1 MLRSVCSDQP
11 AAGLMAG
18 AGEINNMDAALHCWE
33 LAPKS
38 LDVSVCLSQREGSV
52 LCAVSITSHS
62 HDVTLNLSSMVLRV
76 VEVLMLQVPASSVMS
91 IWGVDTV
98 AAFLSRKLTSRAWN
112 QKIILTNYRHQR
124 NVVTLRNSSYWS
136 AEVLV

>member
-1 MLRSVCSDQP
+1 
-11 AAGLMAG
+11 
-18 AGEINNMDAALHCWE
+18 
-33 LAPKS
+33 
-38 LDVSVCLSQREGSV
+38 
-52 LCAVSITSHS
+52 
-62 HDVTLNLSSMVLRV
+62 MVLRV